1 MTDWL
6 RLFLMVLFAPLR
18 GLRDARDHSTL
29 AQSGLLALVI
39 HAGYFFYL
47 TWQYLREFINSRAAL
62 GLSSILQ
69 AAGVLIF
76 IAVVFVPLSLFFANL
91 FERRAGFRLLMQQE
105 YSGLATTVFYAMTA
119 ASLIALTATFLGN
132 ITGILPAL
140 ARRMFEFQSTQ
151 PGAIKPEMFPGF
163 DARLFTPGLMAI
175 GMSYLTLLL
184 SFGIWATMA
193 IRVVLRLSWLR
204 SAFIVFISAT
214 LLFPAAFVLMPIF
227 TTLLASPFLLLL
239 LFLFLRGYLSEIS
252 RNHRAKVS
260 FKQNLE
266 AATLNPADASA
277 HYNLGLIHQQRGDL
291 DAARGRFEK
300 AIEIDENEVDAHYQ
314 LGRIARLQKRL
325 GDAIRH
331 FEQVV
336 AREPGHSQYEIW
348 REVGSTY
355 IEAGQYEDARHALE
369 QFLEHRTSDPEG
381 LYLMG
386 RAHAGL
392 GDKREAASLMQACI
406 EAVKTSPAYKYRAS
420 KRWLNEAQQFIKS
433 SQ

>member
-6 RLFLMVLFAPLR
+6 RLFVLVLFAPLR
-18 GLRDARDHSTL
+18 GLREVRDRSTL
-29 AQSGLLALVI
+29 PQSALVALVF
-39 HAGYFFYL
+39 HAAFFFYL
-47 TWQYLREFINSRAAL
+47 TWHYLRELINSKGAL

-69 AAGVLIF
+69 AGGVLIF

-119 ASLIALTATFLGN
+119 ASLVALAVTLLGN
-132 ITGILPAL
+132 VTHILPSIAT
-140 ARRMFEFQSTQ
+140 RMFEFQSTQ
-151 PGAIKPEMFPGF
+151 PGALKPEMFPGF
-163 DARLFTPGLMAI
+163 DPRLFTPGLMAI
-175 GMSYLTLLL
+175 GISYLTLLVT
-184 SFGIWATMA
+184 FGIWSTMA
-193 IRVVLRLSWLR
+193 IRVVLRLSWWR
-204 SAFIVFISAT
+204 SVFIVFISAT

-227 TTLLASPFLLLL
+227 TTILASPFLLLL
-239 LFLFLRGYLSEIS
+239 LFLFLRGYVGEIT
-252 RNHRAKVS
+252 RNHRARAA

-291 DAARGRFEK
+291 DAARERFEK
-300 AIEIDENEVDAHYQ
+300 AIEIDGNEIDAHYQ
-314 LGRIARLQKRL
+314 LGRIARQQQRL
-325 GDAIRH
+325 ADAIRH

-336 AREPGHSQYEIW
+336 SREPSHSQHEIW

-355 IEAGQYEDARHALE
+355 IEAGQYGDARNALE
-369 QFLEHRTSDPEG
+369 QFLEHRPSDPEG

-406 EAVKTSPAYKYRAS
+406 EAVRTSPAYKYRAS
-420 KRWLNEAQQFIKS
+420 KRWLNEAQQFLKAG
-433 SQ
+433 Q

>member
-6 RLFLMVLFAPLR
+6 RTFVLVLFAPLR
-18 GLRDARDHSTL
+18 GLRDIREHSSL
-29 AQSGLLALVI
+29 AQSGLVALLI
-39 HAGYFFYL
+39 HGSFFFYL
-47 TWQYLREFINSRAAL
+47 TSHYLRQIINSRGAL
-62 GLSSILQ
+62 VFSSILQ

-76 IAVVFVPLSLFFANL
+76 IAVVFVPLALFFGNL

-119 ASLIALTATFLGN
+119 ASVVALTVTIIGNVTGVLPRIATQ
-132 ITGILPAL
+132 
-140 ARRMFEFQSTQ
+140 MFEYQSTQ
-151 PGAIKPEMFPGF
+151 PEAIRPEMFPGF
-163 DARLFTPGLMAI
+163 DPRLFTPGLMAI
-175 GMSYLTLLL
+175 GMSYLTLLV
-184 SFGIWATMA
+184 SFGVWATIA

-204 SAFIVFISAT
+204 SVFIVFISAT

-227 TTLLASPFLLLL
+227 TTILASPFLLLL
-239 LFLFLRGYLSEIS
+239 LFLFVRGYLGEIS
-252 RNHRAKVS
+252 RNHRASVA

-266 AATLNPADASA
+266 AATLNPADSSA

-291 DAARGRFEK
+291 NE
-300 AIEIDENEVDAHYQ
+300 AIERFHKSIAIDENETDAHYQ
-314 LGRIARLQKRL
+314 LGRIARQQQRL
-325 GDAIRH
+325 ADAIKH

-336 AREPGHSQYEIW
+336 SREPAHSQYEIW

-355 IEAGQYEDARHALE
+355 IEAGQFEDARNALE
-369 QFLEHRTSDPEG
+369 QFLEHRPSDPEG

>member
-6 RLFLMVLFAPLR
+6 RRFVLVLFAPLR
-18 GLRDARDHSTL
+18 GLRDIREHSSL
-29 AQSGLLALVI
+29 AQSGLVALLV
-39 HAGYFFYL
+39 HASFFFYL
-47 TWQYLREFINSRAAL
+47 TWHYLRQIINSRGAL
-62 GLSSILQ
+62 VFSSILQ

-76 IAVVFVPLSLFFANL
+76 IAVVFVPLALFFGNL

-119 ASLIALTATFLGN
+119 ASVVALTVTILGN
-132 ITGILPAL
+132 ATGVLPRIATQ
-140 ARRMFEFQSTQ
+140 MFEYQSTQ
-151 PGAIKPEMFPGF
+151 PEAIRPEMFPGF
-163 DARLFTPGLMAI
+163 DPRLFTPGLMAI
-175 GMSYLTLLL
+175 GISYLTLLV
-184 SFGIWATMA
+184 SFGIWATIA
-193 IRVVLRLSWLR
+193 IRVVLRLSWIR
-204 SAFIVFISAT
+204 SMFIVFISAT

-227 TTLLASPFLLLL
+227 TTILASPFLLLL
-239 LFLFLRGYLSEIS
+239 LFLFLRGYVGDIS
-252 RNHRAKVS
+252 RNHRARLA

-266 AATLNPADASA
+266 AATLNPADSSA

-291 DAARGRFEK
+291 NEAIERFHK
-300 AIEIDENEVDAHYQ
+300 AIAIDENEIDAHFQ
-314 LGRIARLQKRL
+314 LGRIARQQQRL
-325 GDAIRH
+325 ADAIKH

-336 AREPGHSQYEIW
+336 SREPAHSQYEIW

-355 IEAGQYEDARHALE
+355 IEAGQFEDARNALE
-369 QFLEHRTSDPEG
+369 QFLEHRPSDPEG

-406 EAVKTSPAYKYRAS
+406 EAVKTSPAYKYRTS

>member
-1 MTDWL
+1 MIDWL
-6 RLFLMVLFAPLR
+6 RVFILVLVAPLR
-18 GLRDARDHSTL
+18 GLREVRDHSTL
-29 AQSGLLALVI
+29 AQSGLVALVV
-39 HAGYFFYL
+39 HAAFFFYL
-47 TWQYLREFINSRAAL
+47 TLQYLREFINSRGAL

-119 ASLIALTATFLGN
+119 ASLFALLLTFIGNVTGVLSQLAT
-132 ITGILPAL
+132 
-140 ARRMFEFQSTQ
+140 RMFDYQANQ
-151 PGAIKPEMFPGF
+151 PGALRPEMFPGF

-175 GMSYLTLLL
+175 GIAYMILFV
-184 SFGIWATMA
+184 SFGIWSTMA

-204 SAFIVFISAT
+204 SAFIVVVSAT

-227 TTLLASPFLLLL
+227 TTILASPFLLFL
-239 LFLFLRGYLSEIS
+239 LFLFLRGYLGEIN
-252 RNHRAKVS
+252 RNHRARVA

-277 HYNLGLIHQQRGDL
+277 HYNLALIHQQKGDL
-291 DAARGRFEK
+291 EAARDRFQR
-300 AIEIDENEVDAHYQ
+300 AIQIDENEIDAHYQ
-314 LGRIARLQKRL
+314 LGRIARQQQRL

-336 AREPGHSQYEIW
+336 LREPGHAQYEIW

-355 IEAGQYEDARHALE
+355 IEAGQFEDARNALE
-369 QFLEHRTSDPEG
+369 QFLEHRPSDPEG

-406 EAVKTSPAYKYRAS
+406 DAVRTSPAYKYRAS
-420 KRWLNEAQQFIKS
+420 KRWLNEAQQFLKA

>member
-1 MTDWL
+1 MTNWV
-6 RLFLMVLFAPLR
+6 RLILMVLIAPLR
-18 GLRDARDHSTL
+18 GLREVRDQSTL
-29 AQSGLLALVI
+29 PQSGLLALLV
-39 HAGYFFYL
+39 HGGFFFYI
-47 TWQYLREFINSRAAL
+47 TWHYLRELINSRVAL
-62 GLSSILQ
+62 GFSSILQ

-76 IAVVFVPLSLFFANL
+76 ITVVFVPLSLFFANL

-119 ASLIALTATFLGN
+119 ASLIALALTLVGN
-132 ITGILPAL
+132 ATGILPRL
-140 ARRMFEFQSTQ
+140 AARMFDLQMTQ
-151 PGAIKPEMFPGF
+151 PGAIKPEMLPGF
-163 DARLFTPGLMAI
+163 DERLFTPGFMAL
-175 GMSYLTLLL
+175 GVAYLTLF
-184 SFGIWATMA
+184 SAFGIWSTIA
-193 IRVVLRLSWLR
+193 IRVVLRLSWVR
-204 SAFIVFISAT
+204 SAFIVVVSAT

-239 LFLFLRGYLSEIS
+239 LFLLLRGYVGEIG
-252 RNHRAKVS
+252 RNHRARIA

-291 DAARGRFEK
+291 EAARARFEK

-314 LGRIARLQKRL
+314 LGRIARQQKRSA
-325 GDAIRH
+325 DAIRH

-336 AREPGHSQYEIW
+336 SREPTHSQHEIW
-348 REVGSTY
+348 REVGATY
-355 IEAGQYEDARHALE
+355 IEAGQYGDARNALE
-369 QFLEHRTSDPEG
+369 QFLEHRQSDPEG

-392 GDKREAASLMQACI
+392 GDKREAVSLMQACI

-420 KRWLNEAQQFIKS
+420 KRWLNEAQQFLKA